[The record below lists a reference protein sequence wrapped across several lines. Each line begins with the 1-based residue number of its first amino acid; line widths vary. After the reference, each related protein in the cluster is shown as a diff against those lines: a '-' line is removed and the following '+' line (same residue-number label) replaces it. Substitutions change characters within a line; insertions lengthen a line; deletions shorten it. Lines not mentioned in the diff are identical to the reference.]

1 MTGGISSTLVLWCML
16 SPALLV
22 TSHIL
27 LYRVGPLP
35 AEGRSSQA
43 FLAKLIVAFNVPTA
57 AVAALIGMAET
68 RSASEVALM
77 MLFAVVVFNCAAYA
91 YFHVFNMSET
101 ARRVRMLLQLYEI
114 GGATAGELL
123 ATYSPTDMIAA
134 RLARLLEM
142 RQIAC
147 HADGRYYPSGHLLLW
162 TANAIEWIRRL
173 LGFDRS
179 S

>member
-1 MTGGISSTLVLWCML
+1 MTGNISSVLVLWCIL

-22 TSHIL
+22 AGHIL
-27 LYRVGPLP
+27 LYRVGFRP
-35 AEGRSSQA
+35 AEGRSSQT
-43 FLAKLIVAFNVPTA
+43 FLAKLIVGFNVPTA
-57 AVAALIGMAET
+57 SVAALIGLAEA
-68 RSASEVALM
+68 RSAGEVVLM
-77 MLFAVVVFNCAAYA
+77 MLFTIVVFNCAAYA

-147 HADGRYYPSGHLLLW
+147 HTDGRYYLSGHLLFW

-173 LGFDRS
+173 FGFDRFS
-179 S
+179 